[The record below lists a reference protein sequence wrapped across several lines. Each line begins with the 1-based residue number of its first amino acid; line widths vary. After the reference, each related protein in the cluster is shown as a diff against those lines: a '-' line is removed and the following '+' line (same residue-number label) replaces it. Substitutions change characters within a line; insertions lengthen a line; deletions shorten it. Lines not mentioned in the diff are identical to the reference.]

1 MSNLYGYE
9 PEIENMQGAGDAA
22 DQLADITEG
31 REQQYHVPAPNLNG
45 REVIGKKSDGSY
57 EFEGGVLYNPTTKT
71 IQWDQ
76 GGSRFMNT
84 RGMPKTISRPIPK
97 PFLKVNPAD
106 GKTYDLTD
114 PSNPREI
121 HFPGQSPAGK
131 VGDEALAGMTDQDAS
146 TIKKMAN
153 YEWPVPPGGIRNPH
167 QLDLLQKATL
177 YDPSFSPSEY
187 TIRQKTRMDYSSG
200 KSYNNIRSLNT
211 LAGHLGNLEQSSEAL
226 HNGWNPTANT
236 FKNWISANLKGESA
250 VPVFKSDVNAV
261 TNELGQLLRG
271 GAVTDQD
278 AKRWNEAISS
288 SQSPEQLKATIH
300 EFASLAKSR
309 LDALQQGYEGVMR
322 KPSDIQI
329 ISPKAKQVFLKQ
341 GVLSPEEAQ
350 SGAGG
355 VPGYGTQTSDQ
366 QPTPQPQSAA
376 PQPQASQVNEH
387 AKWTQWAMQHP
398 DDPVSKKILE
408 EQQRRGLLPANAGQ
422 PTAPATP

>member
-1 MSNLYGYE
+1 MNGEDNLYGDTVAQDT
-9 PEIENMQGAGDAA
+9 MQGSNDAA
-22 DQLADITEG
+22 EQVSDAAESQAQSYQVPVPTIKG
-31 REQQYHVPAPNLNG
+31 RK
-45 REVIGKKSDGSY
+45 VIGKNSDGTY
-57 EFEGGVLYNPTTKT
+57 EFEGNVKYDPVTKT
-71 IQWDQ
+71 MMWDR
-76 GGSRFMNT
+76 GGMRFIDSA
-84 RGMPKTISRPIPK
+84 GMPKTIARPVPK
-97 PFLKVNPAD
+97 PLLKVNPAD

-121 HFPGQSPAGK
+121 HFPGQSTSGK
-131 VGDEALAGMTDQDAS
+131 VGEETLAGMTDQDVS

-187 TIRQKTRMDYSSG
+187 TIRQKARMDYSSG

-226 HNGWNPTANT
+226 HNGWNPTTNT

-278 AKRWNEAISS
+278 VKHWNEAINS

-322 KPSDIQI
+322 KPADIQI
-329 ISPKAKQVFLKQ
+329 MSPKAKQIFLKQ

-355 VPGYGTQTSDQ
+355 VEGFGKQSTSIPA
-366 QPTPQPQSAA
+366 QPLTS
-376 PQPQASQVNEH
+376 PQPQAQNAPQGDQFLAWAKLHPNDPKAQIILKH
-387 AKWTQWAMQHP
+387 AQEP
-398 DDPVSKKILE
+398 
-408 EQQRRGLLPANAGQ
+408 NAGS
-422 PTAPATP
+422 APAQPASP